1 MLGKR
6 CGSNPPRDVQVHYSL
21 SAELPIAA
29 TWPNC
34 RYCPRSSSN
43 RSQEVRAALIAIS
56 VRRAIPRQDRNEQW
70 MLCLGC

>member
-1 MLGKR
+1 MLAKR

-21 SAELPIAA
+21 SAELPIEA

-43 RSQEVRAALIAIS
+43 MSQEVRAALIAIS
-56 VRRAIPRQDRNEQW
+56 VRRAIPRPGLE
-70 MLCLGC
+70 